1 VTRLCYFKWHDAPG
15 ECDGRLDACHV
26 ISQRVLKREHQLANP
41 RSPRFDFIPTPLTGT
56 ELEGVLADTR
66 NIVAGCRAHHHR
78 ADHGFIDFEVPE
90 SARAFASELDLDHH
104 LPVRET
110 A

>member
-56 ELEGVLADTR
+56 KLEDVLADTR
-66 NIVAGCRAHHHR
+66 NIVAGCRKHHGA
-78 ADHGFIDFEVPE
+78 ADGYFIDFPIPE
-90 SARAFASELDLDHH
+90 SARQFASELGLDHY
-104 LPVRET
+104 LPVRE
-110 A
+110 AA